1 MIEGD
6 NELQEEIDAEENA
19 AAEYA
24 DGVAIGPPIEDDGPD
39 EPDAQEEELR
49 LLRLL
54 EGSLRD
60 IAEAEESKKAE
71 VSARNEDIK
80 AIEARRDGI
89 LMAIWEHRQGQR
101 GLPLGPSPEE

>member
-1 MIEGD
+1 MIEPD
-6 NELQEEIDAEENA
+6 NEAQEAIDAEEAEA
-19 AAEYA
+19 AAFA
-24 DGVAIGPPIEDDGPD
+24 DENGVVDEGPVD
-39 EPDAQEEELR
+39 PDAQEEELR

-60 IAEAEESKKAE
+60 ISEAEASKKAE
-71 VSARNEDIK
+71 VADRNDDIK
-80 AIEARRDGI
+80 EIEARRDGI

>member
-6 NELQEEIDAEENA
+6 NELQEEIDAEETEA
-19 AAEYA
+19 AAFA
-24 DGVAIGPPIEDDGPD
+24 DANGVVEDDGPVD
-39 EPDAQEEELR
+39 PDAQEEELR

-60 IAEAEESKKAE
+60 ISEAEASKKAE
-71 VSARNEDIK
+71 VADRNDDIK
-80 AIEARRDGI
+80 EIEARRDGI